1 MGSGGAGGRPDARR
15 NSWPPAVVG
24 VNMAKV
30 LAGFL
35 AIVLSGVAL
44 ALSLPLFGWSAL
56 GFVCLVPALA
66 LARGAGFLRG
76 FLVGVG
82 VAAVAAWVSTSPW
95 QPEPVLMDGTFT
107 WNYVAFFLFGTV
119 ISLFLGIFA
128 EMKSFSWRT
137 VLALACVGVL
147 LEGITFIRMPAQMAL
162 SQFANPAALALASVT
177 GIWGVSWLMWVA
189 NLAWFAPLTQRQ
201 RMVSVAS
208 VAVIALWGQWGTCMA
223 HARMNEARLVHSHA
237 PIGLVQTPQVGAD
250 ALLQVQAPLAAVAPR
265 WVVWPE
271 VSVTTHDHDSLA
283 AFARSENGWPVVTS
297 YLDEHQPLPHNA
309 AAVFAASGPSSPYH
323 KRHPF
328 GEEAKLVTAGT
339 AAHMVAVK
347 SENVGLNICFDSCF
361 PWTMRD
367 TVREGAEVI
376 ALPTLDPVSPNGFI
390 QAGHAAFTPFRSAE
404 LGVPIVRSEA
414 TAWSMVTD
422 ASGQITGLLPTGHEG
437 VLARPLPAPRRTT
450 VYRVLGDWFVGAALL
465 GLLLF
470 IPTARRTPK
479 S

>member
-1 MGSGGAGGRPDARR
+1 
-15 NSWPPAVVG
+15 
-24 VNMAKV
+24 MAKV

-56 GFVCLVPALA
+56 GFVCLVPALW
-66 LARGAGFLRG
+66 LARGVGFLRG
-76 FLVGVG
+76 FLVGIG
-82 VAAVAAWVSTSPW
+82 VTVVAAWISTSPW
-95 QPEPVLMDGTFT
+95 QPEPALVDGTFN

-128 EMKSFSWRT
+128 EVKTFTWRT
-137 VLALACVGVL
+137 VLGLACVGIL

-177 GIWGVSWLMWVA
+177 GIWGVSWLMWLA
-189 NLAWFAPLTQRQ
+189 NLAWFAPLASRQ
-201 RMVSVAS
+201 RWVAGAT
-208 VAVIALWGQWGTCMA
+208 VAGLALWGQWGTVQA
-223 HARMNEARLVHSHA
+223 HARMDEARLVQSHA

-250 ALLQVQAPLAAVAPR
+250 ALLRVQEPLGAVSPR

-271 VSVTTHDHDSLA
+271 VSVTTFDHDSLRI
-283 AFARSENGWPVVTS
+283 FARSENGWPIVTS

-309 AAVFAASGPSSPYH
+309 AAVFSKSGTSRPYH

-328 GEEAKLVTAGT
+328 GDEAKLVTAGT
-339 AAHMVAVK
+339 AAQVVAVK